1 MSTEGE
7 LAQRANGDRPGASA
21 RTPHHRSWR
30 HLYCRKRPVGADA
43 HIGPAVWNDDV
54 QYTGAKSYQ
63 LCMGVRWC
71 GVRDDV
77 GIVPYKHGRTADM
90 VRRAGPM
97 CPAAGMHRKPHN
109 RLVRSDRVGR
119 GLAPAAGTGSPE
131 CTGHRP
137 PTARRHTQVPPY
149 IPGRTAGMV
158 RRAGPMCPAAGT
170 HRKPPDRPICSDRVR
185 RGLAPAAG
193 TGSPECTGHRH
204 PHRTAAHAGAALH
217 SRTDCQHGS

>member
-1 MSTEGE
+1 MPT
-7 LAQRANGDRPGASA
+7 SA
-21 RTPHHRSWR
+21 RTPHHRTSAGTHHPTR
-30 HLYCRKRPVGADA
+30 TKPIGSSPPLERIRPNASIIVSPYC
-43 HIGPAVWNDDV
+43 
-54 QYTGAKSYQ
+54 
-63 LCMGVRWC
+63 
-71 GVRDDV
+71 RDDV
-77 GIVPYKHGRTADM
+77 GIVPYEHIRTANM
-90 VRRAGPM
+90 V
-97 CPAAGMHRKPHN
+97 
-109 RLVRSDRVGR
+109 VGR

-149 IPGRTAGMV
+149 IPGRTADMV

-170 HRKPPDRPICSDRVR
+170 HRKPPNGPICSDRVG

-217 SRTDCQHGS
+217 SRTDCRHGS